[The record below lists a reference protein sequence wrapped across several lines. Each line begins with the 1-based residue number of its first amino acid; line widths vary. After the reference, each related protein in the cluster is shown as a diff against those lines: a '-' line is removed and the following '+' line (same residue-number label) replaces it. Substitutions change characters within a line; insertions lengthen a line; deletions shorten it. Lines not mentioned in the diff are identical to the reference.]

1 MGWQLLGW
9 VGISDCNWPPVK
21 SLAQKMEL
29 HQIYLGTYLD
39 SKVKHKSFT
48 KILLRWHIDSWFGW
62 VFITVKVS
70 QIHKHR
76 NWCKANHPFFTTKYT
91 SFWELIF
98 HKIEAGNFFFF
109 NISKINISNFSN
121 IFFLFISGNRALRN
135 ISFLTLANSMKSCD
149 YLSSNFVIFK
159 WTKAWKVCF

>member
-1 MGWQLLGW
+1 MTGEDTVTQIGELCFSLWMGWQLLGW

-62 VFITVKVS
+62 VFITVKVP

-76 NWCKANHPFFTTKYT
+76 NWCKANYPFFTTKYT

-121 IFFLFISGNRALRN
+121 FFFFLSLEIEHWE
-135 ISFLTLANSMKSCD
+135 IFL
-149 YLSSNFVIFK
+149 F
-159 WTKAWKVCF
+159 WH